1 MSLMP
6 NRSRGGGEEDAG
18 HKSIPISMLRGR
30 KQEPP
35 LGQRPPW
42 EPSVHVRGARHGH
55 GPRPAHPPH
64 GWLNWQWTAL
74 DRRQANR
81 RETPDEQAAAAK
93 WVRHM
98 ARFCDLPVSHTPAC
112 LMLPAGTRTQTQT
125 RRGKGIGCQRGSGS
139 LQARALASP
148 LPYLPYPRSS
158 QVPDRTSSSRFP
170 VPSSHPAAS
179 GSDRAWPG
187 GGGK

>member
-148 LPYLPYPRSS
+148 PPLSLPSLSQVLSGPRSHFKFPLPSS
-158 QVPDRTSSSRFP
+158 QFSSR
-170 VPSSHPAAS
+170 
-179 GSDRAWPG
+179 
-187 GGGK
+187 GKRL